1 MIFSLD
7 MSQEDEQKWNSWR
20 EKWNVYFLSSEG
32 ICKIFIYLSYSS
44 ISAFWVKDKASFLL
58 EMNIFSAS

>member
-1 MIFSLD
+1 MCIFS
-7 MSQEDEQKWNSWR
+7 QVKEYVK
-20 EKWNVYFLSSEG
+20 FSS
-32 ICKIFIYLSYSS
+32 IHLSYSI